1 MMKILILGANGYLG
15 SQLCKL
21 YSKEAKV
28 LGTYNK
34 NSNNDLQLLKWQAND
49 YVALEQII
57 NTFNPNL
64 IINCVGLANVD
75 MCEMLPEKALMLNSI
90 MLHEIGRICYR
101 LNVKLVHISTDH
113 FQGSTDLALNEE
125 DTISCPNVYS
135 YTKILGE
142 QYLLHSNPASI
153 ILRANFFHFTKNSN
167 KNFIDS
173 CLNLTPKFSKVNG
186 FSDVIFTP
194 VSTTYLKEGISKLFD
209 LDYYGVIHVASSESI
224 SKFEFLKEILL
235 ATGQTS
241 IEIINKSIDDAK
253 LLAPRPKFMALSNK
267 KYQMLTDEVVPS
279 IKKMIKSELISAK
292 ILIE

>member
-1 MMKILILGANGYLG
+1 MKILILGANGYLG

-34 NSNNDLQLLKWQAND
+34 NSNNDFQLLKWQAND

-57 NTFNPNL
+57 NAFSPNL

-75 MCEMLPEKALMLNSI
+75 MCEMLPEKALMINSI
-90 MLHEIGRICYR
+90 MLHEIGRICYK

-135 YTKILGE
+135 YSKILGE
-142 QYLLHSNPASI
+142 QYLFHSNPASI

-167 KNFIDS
+167 RNFINT
-173 CLNLTPKFSKVNG
+173 CLNLTAEFSQVNG
-186 FSDVIFTP
+186 FSDVIFSP
-194 VSTTYLKEGISKLFD
+194 VSTTYLKESISRL
-209 LDYYGVIHVASSESI
+209 LDIDYCGVIHVAPTESI
-224 SKFEFLKEILL
+224 SKYEFLKEILFL
-235 ATGQTS
+235 AGRTN
-241 IEIINKSIDDAK
+241 IEVKSQSIDDAQ
-253 LLAPRPKFMALSNK
+253 LLAPRPKFMALSNR
-267 KYQMLTDEVVPS
+267 KYQTLTNELVPG
-279 IKKMIKSELISAK
+279 IKEMMKLELISAN
-292 ILIE
+292 ILKE

>member
-1 MMKILILGANGYLG
+1 MRILILGANGYLG
-15 SQLCKL
+15 AQLHKL

-34 NSNNDLQLLKWQAND
+34 NNNNDLQLLKWQANN

-57 NTFNPNL
+57 NAFKPNL
-64 IINCVGLANVD
+64 IINCVGFANVD
-75 MCEMLPEKALMLNSI
+75 ACEMLPEKALMLNSI

-113 FQGSTDLALNEE
+113 FQGSTHLALNEE

-135 YTKILGE
+135 YSKTLGE
-142 QYLLHSNPASI
+142 QYLLHSNPDSI

-173 CLNLTPKFSKVNG
+173 CLNSAPKFSKVNG

-194 VSTTYLKEGISKLFD
+194 VSTTYLKEGILKLFNI
-209 LDYYGVIHVASSESI
+209 DYCGVIHIASSESI

-235 ATGQTS
+235 ATGQTG

-267 KYQMLTDEVVPS
+267 KYQRLTDEVVPS
-279 IKKMIKSELISAK
+279 IKKMIKSELIAARM
-292 ILIE
+292 LIE

>member
-34 NSNNDLQLLKWQAND
+34 NSNNDFQLLKWQAND

-57 NTFNPNL
+57 NAFSPNL

-75 MCEMLPEKALMLNSI
+75 MCEMLPEKALMINSI
-90 MLHEIGRICYR
+90 MLHEIGRICYK

-135 YTKILGE
+135 YSKILGE
-142 QYLLHSNPASI
+142 QYLFHSNPASI

-167 KNFIDS
+167 RNFINT
-173 CLNLTPKFSKVNG
+173 CLNLTAEFSQVNG
-186 FSDVIFTP
+186 FSDVIFSP
-194 VSTTYLKEGISKLFD
+194 VSTTYLKESISRL
-209 LDYYGVIHVASSESI
+209 LDIDYCGVIHVAPTESI
-224 SKFEFLKEILL
+224 SKYEFLKEILFL
-235 ATGQTS
+235 AGRTN
-241 IEIINKSIDDAK
+241 IEVKSQSIDDAQ
-253 LLAPRPKFMALSNK
+253 LLAPRPKFMALSNR
-267 KYQMLTDEVVPS
+267 KYQTLTNELVPG
-279 IKKMIKSELISAK
+279 IKEMMKLELISAN
-292 ILIE
+292 ILKE

>member
-1 MMKILILGANGYLG
+1 MKILILGANGYLG

-21 YSKEAKV
+21 YRNEAKV

-34 NSNNDLQLLKWQAND
+34 NSNNSLQLLKWQAND

-57 NTFNPNL
+57 NTFKPNL

-75 MCEMLPEKALMLNSI
+75 ACEMLPEKALMLNSI
-90 MLHEIGRICYR
+90 MPHEIGRICNK

-113 FQGSTDLALNEE
+113 FQGSTNLALNEE
-125 DTISCPNVYS
+125 DTISTPNVYS
-135 YTKILGE
+135 CSKILGE

-173 CLNLTPKFSKVNG
+173 CLNSTPKFSRVNG

-209 LDYYGVIHVASSESI
+209 IDYYGVIHIASSESI

-235 ATGQTS
+235 ATGKTS
-241 IEIINKSIDDAK
+241 IEIINKSIDDVN

-279 IKKMIKSELISAK
+279 IKEMIKLELIKAK
-292 ILIE
+292 MLME